1 MVRRGGS
8 FSYAFTDNDAI
19 NQSSH
24 RLYYRLRMVDI
35 DGKYSYSNV
44 IMVRKDQKAMSTI
57 TLSPNPAFAG
67 SVVTIRLSAETKK
80 NVEIRVIDNSGKI
93 VLTQQNQ
100 LNEGIN
106 SISFNNQNRLQSG
119 IYTVQVVADDKI
131 LSSKLSVIR

>member
-1 MVRRGGS
+1 M
-8 FSYAFTDNDAI
+8 I
-19 NQSSH
+19 
-24 RLYYRLRMVDI
+24 
-35 DGKYSYSNV
+35 
-44 IMVRKDQKAMSTI
+44 
-57 TLSPNPAFAG
+57 LSPNPVLSG
-67 SVVTIRLSAETKK
+67 NVVTIRLSAVTKK